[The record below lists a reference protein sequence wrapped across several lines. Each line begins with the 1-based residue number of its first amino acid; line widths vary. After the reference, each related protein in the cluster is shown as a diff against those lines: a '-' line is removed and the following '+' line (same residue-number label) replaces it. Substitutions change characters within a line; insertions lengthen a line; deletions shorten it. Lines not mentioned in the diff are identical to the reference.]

1 MFDPMMNLQLQRSLR
16 NLREQW
22 EDTQP
27 TRLLEPAGE
36 AKSKFRLEALFS
48 RKPVIKNQSNPRL
61 NQHRRTG

>member
-22 EDTQP
+22 EDTRP

-36 AKSKFRLEALFS
+36 AKFELRLDTLFS
-48 RKPVIKNQSNPRL
+48 RKPSIKHQSKPRL
-61 NQHRRTG
+61 NQNRRTG